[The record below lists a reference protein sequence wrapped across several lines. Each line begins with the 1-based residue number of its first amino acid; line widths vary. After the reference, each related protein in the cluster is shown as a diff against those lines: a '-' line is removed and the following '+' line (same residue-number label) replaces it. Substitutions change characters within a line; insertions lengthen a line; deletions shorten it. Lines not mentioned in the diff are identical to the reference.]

1 MTEKRDTENPFMGWG
16 NIFSDMMSPMMSN
29 WGEMFKSGMQQQAP
43 EFKGRMGESFQA
55 TAKMAQAVLGAMSGP
70 EALESFQKATRV
82 TPDLAL
88 GFAQSCL
95 KGFANFQGEM
105 LEWLEKRSDAKDPFD
120 AQAMDK
126 EFLRQWTEAYEDEF
140 SQYLK
145 VPQIGLGRF
154 YQERAMHAA
163 DKLNVF
169 QSAFSEFLHVLYLPI
184 EKSIKSLQ
192 EKMTEMAQA
201 DEPLDDKPKTYY
213 NLWIRLLEGHYMEL
227 FKQQEFID
235 TLHKTLGALE
245 EYSSAKHAVVKDL
258 LKMYAI
264 PSHEDLDELY
274 KEIYLLKKRMRA
286 HEKKNGS

>member
-16 NIFSDMMSPMMSN
+16 NIFSDMMNPMMSN

-55 TAKMAQAVLGAMSGP
+55 TAKMAQAMMGAMTGP
-70 EALESFQKATRV
+70 EALEAFQKATSV

-95 KGFANFQGEM
+95 NGFVNFQGQVQ
-105 LEWLEKRSDAKDPFD
+105 EWLQKRSDAKDAFD
-120 AQAMDK
+120 AQTMDK

-140 SQYLK
+140 SQYFK
-145 VPQIGLGRF
+145 IPQIGLGRF

-169 QSAFSEFLHVLYLPI
+169 QSALSEFLHVLYLPM
-184 EKSIKSLQ
+184 EKSFKSLQ
-192 EKMTEMAQA
+192 EQMTEMAQA
-201 DEPLDDKPKTYY
+201 DEPLDEKSKTYY
-213 NLWIRLLEGHYMEL
+213 NLWIKLLEGHYMEL
-227 FKQQEFID
+227 FKQREFID
-235 TLHKTLGALE
+235 TLEKTLGALE
-245 EYSSAKHAVVKDL
+245 EYSSAKQAVVNDV

-264 PSHEDLDELY
+264 PTHNDLDELY
-274 KEIYLLKKRMRA
+274 KEIYLLKKRMREY
-286 HEKKNGS
+286 EKKK